1 MLAIFCAA
9 MLFGLAF
16 CVSPGAVF
24 SETLRRGLTGG
35 FRPALLVQLG
45 SLIGD
50 ALWALIG
57 LSSLALLLAEDHVCL
72 PLTLAS
78 AVYLAWLGG
87 QGLRDAWQPPQG
99 EAAAGHQARNAFGAG
114 ALLSLSNP
122 KNIVFWGALGS
133 ALAGIVQ
140 GTPSQAQLSVFFAG
154 FMFASLLWCFVC
166 AALVDWLRRNTSL
179 LWHRISYAGCGLLL
193 LALAGLALL
202 SLQGG

>member
-1 MLAIFCAA
+1 MLAIFLAA

-16 CVSPGAVF
+16 CASPGAVF
-24 SETLRRGLTGG
+24 SETLRRGLIGG

-50 ALWALIG
+50 AVWALIG
-57 LSSLALLLAEDHVCL
+57 LTSLVLLLAQDSVRV
-72 PLTLAS
+72 PLTVAC
-78 AVYLAWLGG
+78 AVYLVWLGL
-87 QGLRDAWQPPQG
+87 QGLRDAWSPPAQEEG
-99 EAAAGHQARNAFGAG
+99 GDTRGRNAFGAG

-133 ALAGIVQ
+133 ALAGMVE
-140 GTPSQAQLSVFFAG
+140 GTPSRAQMAVFFAG

-166 AALVDWLRRNTSL
+166 AALVDWLRRNTSA

-193 LALAGLALL
+193 LALAGLTLRGL
-202 SLQGG
+202 

>member
-1 MLAIFCAA
+1 MLVIFFAA

-16 CVSPGAVF
+16 CASPGAVF
-24 SETLRRGLTGG
+24 SETLRRGLLGG

-57 LSSLALLLAEDHVCL
+57 LSSLALLLAQESVRL

-78 AVYLAWLGG
+78 AAYLAWLGL
-87 QGLRDAWQPPQG
+87 QGLRDAWRPPVATQDARQG
-99 EAAAGHQARNAFGAG
+99 RNAFGAG

-133 ALAGIVQ
+133 ALAGMVE
-140 GTPSQAQLSVFFAG
+140 GTPSPAQLAVFFAG
-154 FMFASLLWCFVC
+154 FMLASLLWCFVC
-166 AALVDWLRRNTSL
+166 AALVDVLRRHTSPF
-179 LWHRISYAGCGLLL
+179 WHRLSYAACGLLL
-193 LALAGLALL
+193 LALAGLTLRGL
-202 SLQGG
+202 

>member
-1 MLAIFCAA
+1 MLTIFLAA

-16 CVSPGAVF
+16 CASPGAVF

-50 ALWALIG
+50 AVWAVIG
-57 LSSLALLLAEDHVCL
+57 LTSLILLLAQDSVRV
-72 PLTLAS
+72 PLTIAC
-78 AVYLAWLGG
+78 AAYLAWLGI
-87 QGLRDAWQPPQG
+87 QGLRDAWQPPVQEEGGQQG
-99 EAAAGHQARNAFGAG
+99 RNAFGAG

-133 ALAGIVQ
+133 ALAGIVE
-140 GTPSQAQLSVFFAG
+140 GTPSHMEMAVFFAG
-154 FMFASLLWCFVC
+154 FMLASVLWCFIC
-166 AALVDWLRRNTSL
+166 AALVDWLRRYTSQ

-193 LALAGLALL
+193 LVLAGLTLRGL
-202 SLQGG
+202 